1 MKYSPAKF
9 ELECLKPSLGRSV
22 TTDSKKRPLLSCFN
36 GSLWLCQPWGSRNEP
51 RPPYIMIYNVYT

>member
-22 TTDSKKRPLLSCFN
+22 ATDSKKEATTELFQWFIMALSAM
-36 GSLWLCQPWGSRNEP
+36 GKSE
-51 RPPYIMIYNVYT
+51 